1 MMQERYSSDSVI
13 ERGYAIY
20 DEWNENKYKSRKIV
34 NSVQMAVASSNAKRT
49 PEHHVTAL
57 SHLFALDLRIKE
69 RYDNIF
75 KCIILYFSWRRET
88 GALKTL
94 KSILKLPEGKD
105 IRDIIEIELERLRQN
120 IDGDKTEGTDKKN
133 RGGKVN
139 EFSGAEAEAAVEN
152 GDQISETAEEKTP
165 EESLEKEETAEQKE
179 TSENVGAEKP
189 IEDQA
194 DESQAET
201 AEERTR
207 EQAHFDA
214 KEKAQTKSDSSLFDK
229 IKSEK
234 NYEKTI
240 ANNGF
245 ENKNE
250 PNTDKKTENVVN
262 NNPIDISPF
271 FEEGRGDNASSSISF
286 IDEVMMD
293 NMIKGENDVI
303 GHNPLESVG
312 KESAERSQPSDALGV
327 NEKNE
332 GGKDAHLY
340 DKIVLKFKGES
351 SQNESST
358 SQNDQNAVKEESSS
372 APNEPNEVK
381 AESNAPQEK
390 TQVVINNKSDEART
404 QIKVEE
410 NISEE
415 NKFRRSVNDKFTVQ
429 MINIHKS
436 LMEDAFREEFIIPS
450 ERMGDEA
457 PVK

>member
-1 MMQERYSSDSVI
+1 MQERYTSNGVI

-88 GALKTL
+88 DALKTL
-94 KSILKLPEGKD
+94 KGILKLPEGKD
-105 IRDIIEIELERLRQN
+105 IRDIIEIELKRLRQN
-120 IDGDKTEGTDKKN
+120 IDGDKTDGTDKKN

-179 TSENVGAEKP
+179 TSENIGAEKP

-214 KEKAQTKSDSSLFDK
+214 KAKAQTKSDSSFFDK

-234 NYEKTI
+234 NYEQNI

-250 PNTDKKTENVVN
+250 PITDKKAENVGN
-262 NNPIDISPF
+262 NSHIDISPF

-303 GHNPLESVG
+303 GHNPLESAG

-340 DKIVLKFKGES
+340 DKIVLNFKGES

-358 SQNDQNAVKEESSS
+358 SQNDQNAVKEE
-372 APNEPNEVK
+372 PNEPGAVK
-381 AESNAPQEK
+381 DESNAPQEK

-450 ERMGDEA
+450 EKMGSEA

>member
-1 MMQERYSSDSVI
+1 V
-13 ERGYAIY
+13 
-20 DEWNENKYKSRKIV
+20 
-34 NSVQMAVASSNAKRT
+34 
-49 PEHHVTAL
+49 
-57 SHLFALDLRIKE
+57 
-69 RYDNIF
+69 
-75 KCIILYFSWRRET
+75 
-88 GALKTL
+88 
-94 KSILKLPEGKD
+94 
-105 IRDIIEIELERLRQN
+105 
-120 IDGDKTEGTDKKN
+120 
-133 RGGKVN
+133 
-139 EFSGAEAEAAVEN
+139 
-152 GDQISETAEEKTP
+152 
-165 EESLEKEETAEQKE
+165 
-179 TSENVGAEKP
+179 
-189 IEDQA
+189 
-194 DESQAET
+194 
-201 AEERTR
+201 
-207 EQAHFDA
+207 
-214 KEKAQTKSDSSLFDK
+214 FDK

-234 NYEKTI
+234 NYEQNI

-250 PNTDKKTENVVN
+250 PITDKKAENVGY
-262 NNPIDISPF
+262 NNPVDISPF

-312 KESAERSQPSDALGV
+312 KESAERSHPSDALDV

-351 SQNESST
+351 SQNESGT
-358 SQNDQNAVKEESSS
+358 SQNEQNAVKEE
-372 APNEPNEVK
+372 PNEPGAVK
-381 AESNAPQEK
+381 DESAPQEK

-450 ERMGDEA
+450 EKMGSEA

>member
-1 MMQERYSSDSVI
+1 MQERYTSNGVI

-20 DEWNENKYKSRKIV
+20 DEWKKNKYRSRQIV
-34 NSVQMAVASSNAKRT
+34 NCVQTAVASTNAKMT
-49 PEHHVTAL
+49 PTSHIEAL

-75 KCIILYFSWRRET
+75 KCIILYFSWCRET

-94 KSILKLPEGKD
+94 KGMLKLPEGKD
-105 IRDIIEIELERLRQN
+105 IRDIIEIELERLRHN
-120 IDGDKTEGTDKKN
+120 IDGDKTEGTDKKP

-179 TSENVGAEKP
+179 TSENIGAEKP

-194 DESQAET
+194 VESRVET
-201 AEERTR
+201 AEEMMR

-214 KEKAQTKSDSSLFDK
+214 KAKAQTKSDSSVFDK

-234 NYEKTI
+234 NYEETI

-250 PNTDKKTENVVN
+250 PNTDKKAENVGN

-271 FEEGRGDNASSSISF
+271 FEEGRGDNASSSVSF

-358 SQNDQNAVKEESSS
+358 SQNDQNAVKEE
-372 APNEPNEVK
+372 PNEPGAVK
-381 AESNAPQEK
+381 DESAPHEK

-410 NISEE
+410 NLSEE

-450 ERMGDEA
+450 EKMGSEA

>member
-1 MMQERYSSDSVI
+1 MQEKYTSNGVI
-13 ERGYAIY
+13 ERGYTIY
-20 DEWNENKYKSRKIV
+20 DEWKKNKYKSRQIV
-34 NSVQMAVASSNAKRT
+34 NCVQTAVASTNAKMT
-49 PEHHVTAL
+49 STSHIEAL

-69 RYDNIF
+69 RYGNIF

-94 KSILKLPEGKD
+94 KGMLKLPEGKD
-105 IRDIIEIELERLRQN
+105 IRDIIEVELERLRQN
-120 IDGDKTEGTDKKN
+120 IAGDKTEGTDKKN

-139 EFSGAEAEAAVEN
+139 EFSGTEAEAAVEN
-152 GDQISETAEEKTP
+152 GDQISETAEEKMP

-179 TSENVGAEKP
+179 TSENIGAEKP
-189 IEDQA
+189 IEDQTG
-194 DESQAET
+194 ESQAET

-214 KEKAQTKSDSSLFDK
+214 EAKSQTKSDSSVFDK

-234 NYEKTI
+234 NYEETI

-250 PNTDKKTENVVN
+250 PITDKKAENVGN

-303 GHNPLESVG
+303 GHNPLESAG

-327 NEKNE
+327 SEKNE

-358 SQNDQNAVKEESSS
+358 SQNDQNAVKEE
-372 APNEPNEVK
+372 PNEPGAVK
-381 AESNAPQEK
+381 DESNAPQEK

-404 QIKVEE
+404 QIKVDE

-450 ERMGDEA
+450 EKMGSEA